1 MFYGGESNVP
11 GAPGNLLGGGI
22 PLRQLF
28 PGAPS
33 DIPFTPGMPGIV
45 RPGTKQK
52 LKDIFPHFPGGY
64 GGEEGGPRYGTTPGG
79 IAGNPAPHGK
89 MYEQQPRDY
98 LDQRMPNYP
107 PGFGPQPQQGQPQI
121 PQPGT
126 PVQLELPFAMRGL
139 QGPVPMGN
147 AGALATSPQ
156 GPYTPLPA
164 PGWNPGMIKPPGDPN
179 FRPRSIMEKT
189 GPTGAPIPWQA
200 AGFQNKFVS

>member
-107 PGFGPQPQQGQPQI
+107 PGFGPQPQIPAQPQ
-121 PQPGT
+121 QPGI
-126 PVQLELPFAMRGL
+126 PVQLELPLALRGL

-147 AGALATSPQ
+147 AGFFASNQYGQQL
-156 GPYTPLPA
+156 
-164 PGWNPGMIKPPGDPN
+164 PPGYV
-179 FRPRSIMEKT
+179 KT
-189 GPTGAPIPWQA
+189 
-200 AGFQNKFVS
+200 VS